1 MKIVDLINY
10 NSDILNKFIKIDNNT
25 NEFDR
30 IINND
35 NSPGFDNDNNKRYN
49 NKSRIKH
56 SDELSDNDLFTSSNT
71 TTKYQSMNMSTDKKA
86 KVSPSNL
93 KFKRTPSPNN
103 NYNNND
109 NKLSIS
115 KLEIQRRNLIDNSN
129 NNSPL
134 KNRINPFQ
142 ARLKKAQQAFSA
154 LKDTHSD

>member
-142 ARLKKAQQAFSA
+142 ARLKKAQQAFIA